1 MLLIRLGMV
10 VNNKANLVYY
20 DTPMPFLRIQSGVEK
35 CLGGKNM
42 FNLFKKKPL
51 QIVAPVT
58 GAVIPLGEVPDPV
71 FSQKMMGEGLAIMPT
86 EGSIHSPVNGTIM
99 LVAATKHA
107 VGIRA
112 EDGTEILI
120 HVGLETV
127 ALNGEGFNAF
137 VKEGEKV
144 STGQLLLEVDWDYIR
159 QNAKSIVTPIII
171 TNSDDGKKQFAM
183 TEDVEAVQGKTV
195 IITASAK

>member
-1 MLLIRLGMV
+1 
-10 VNNKANLVYY
+10 
-20 DTPMPFLRIQSGVEK
+20 
-35 CLGGKNM
+35 M

-58 GAVIPLGEVPDPV
+58 GAVIPIQEVPDPV
-71 FSQKMMGEGLAIMPT
+71 FSQKMMGEGIAVIPS
-86 EGSIHSPVNGTIM
+86 EGNIYAPVNGTVI

-107 VGIRA
+107 IGIRA

-127 ALNGEGFNAF
+127 ALNGTGFTVA

-144 STGQLLLEVDWDYIR
+144 STGQLMLEVDWDYIR
-159 QNAKSIVTPIII
+159 KNAKSIVTPIII
-171 TNSDDGKKQFAM
+171 TNSDDGKRQYAM
-183 TEDVEAVQGKTV
+183 TEDVQAIQGKTV
-195 IITASAK
+195 IISASAK

>member
-1 MLLIRLGMV
+1 
-10 VNNKANLVYY
+10 
-20 DTPMPFLRIQSGVEK
+20 
-35 CLGGKNM
+35 M

-58 GAVIPLGEVPDPV
+58 GAVIPIQEVPDPV
-71 FSQKMMGEGLAIMPT
+71 FSQKMMGEGIAVIPS
-86 EGSIHSPVNGTIM
+86 EGNIYAPVNGTVI

-107 VGIRA
+107 IGIRA

-127 ALNGEGFNAF
+127 ALNGTGFTVA

-159 QNAKSIVTPIII
+159 KNAKSIVTPIII
-171 TNSDDGKKQFAM
+171 TNSDDGKRQYAM
-183 TEDVEAVQGKTV
+183 TEDVKAIQGKTV
-195 IITASAK
+195 IISASAK